1 MSSLGK
7 RTTKISIAAK
17 KILNGKKN
25 FCNSQKSTKATHS
38 QLTLLIQRVTSP
50 NLHSA
55 CKKSIHLK
63 TEDYTDP
70 IDHVIHE
77 MLLPMQVEPLPDKL
91 QEVITPPPAK
101 GDLGIPRGIWTR
113 AESHC

>member
-1 MSSLGK
+1 MVPSLGK

-17 KILNGKKN
+17 NILNGKKS

-50 NLHSA
+50 NLNSA

-77 MLLPMQVEPLPDKL
+77 MLLLTLFSQVELLPDKL

-101 GDLGIPRGIWTR
+101 GDLGIPLLREEAR
-113 AESHC
+113 